1 MKKLLLTLTVSVL
14 AISFIFSLQ
23 GCLKDSCSSTYTIY
37 APIYKKLTDVRAE
50 MKSEAA
56 RPLENTGKIYVYG
69 QYIFMNEVHKGIHVI
84 DNSNPAS
91 PKNISFINI
100 PGNVDIAVKG
110 NYLYADCYSDIVV
123 FDISNPVQVNVA
135 KFLDNAIPEVGYF
148 WGNNTSID
156 SVEVIVGYSS
166 RDTTVDCDTWQS
178 WVNCRSCLRMDAGG
192 GVFLTNAPAAS
203 QQGKGGSMARFSIVN
218 NYMYGVSSY
227 KLYAFDI
234 ANPSD
239 PKITNSKIISGGIET
254 IYPFRDKLFIGSTSG
269 MFIYDISNP
278 SDPMYTGEFAHV
290 SSCDPVISD
299 GQTAYV
305 TLRSGTECQGFTN
318 QLDVINISNLSNP
331 SLIKTYPMSNP
342 HGLSKDGDNL
352 FICDGKA
359 GLKIYNASD
368 PSSIKLLDKFDNL
381 ETFEVITMNGL
392 AIVVAK
398 DGLYQYDYSNNSNIR
413 QISRMGISR
422 K

>member
-239 PKITNSKIISGGIET
+239 P
-254 IYPFRDKLFIGSTSG
+254 
-269 MFIYDISNP
+269 
-278 SDPMYTGEFAHV
+278 MYTGEFAHV

-368 PSSIKLLDKFDNL
+368 PSSIKLLDKFENL
-381 ETFEVITMNGL
+381 ETFDVITMNGL